1 MTPSEVRKHA
11 ESILRWRESPQMMVR
26 ELFGVTPDAWQDEA
40 LALFPKSPRLA
51 MRACKGPGKTTVL
64 AWIGWNYLLTRKFCN
79 IGALSITV
87 QNLADG
93 LWKEMAKWQEKSPLL
108 KAMFTWTKTRIF
120 ANEAPA
126 TWFMSAKS
134 WPKSASTEE
143 QAKALAGFHADYV
156 LFLIDESGGMTDA
169 VMVSAEAAFAGTI
182 ECHIVQAGNPTQLSG
197 PLYRACTTSKHLW
210 RVITITG
217 DPDDPKRSPRI
228 PIEYALEQIK
238 QWGREN
244 NWVKTDIFG
253 EFPSSS
259 IDALIGQDE
268 VEAAMRRYYR
278 EHEIGRVPRIMGIDV
293 ARQGD
298 DSSSIAKRQGI
309 QMFPFQKRRNIDSL
323 QGASWVNRE
332 WAEWGADAAFI
343 DATGGFGSG
352 WEDQLR
358 VLGRA
363 PIGIHF
369 SGQAHE
375 KTRFYNKRAEM
386 AFDFVNWIKRGGA
399 LPGENPSLLAALT
412 QTTYTHQGDR
422 LLLEPKELVK
432 AKIGHSP
439 DDFDA
444 AILTFAEPITLQ
456 TRRSAGRMLVNYDP
470 WRDLE
475 LASGGSGYDPFAGM

>member
-1 MTPSEVRKHA
+1 MTPSEAKEFAGH
-11 ESILRWRESPQMMVR
+11 ILRWRQAPQLMVR
-26 ELFGVTPDAWQDEA
+26 ELFGVTPDVWQDEA

-51 MRACKGPGKTTVL
+51 LRACKGPGKTTVL
-64 AWIGWNYLLTRKFCN
+64 AWIGWNYMLTRPNCN

-93 LWKEMAKWQEKSPLL
+93 LWKEMAKWREKSPLL
-108 KAMFTWTKTRIF
+108 TQMFEWTKTRIF
-120 ANEAPA
+120 AKEAPA

-134 WPKSASTEE
+134 WPKSASVEE
-143 QAKALAGFHADYV
+143 QANALAGFHADYV
-156 LFLIDESGGMTDA
+156 LFLVDESGGMTDA
-169 VMVSAEAAFAGTI
+169 VMVSAEAAFAGTV

-197 PLYRACTTSKHLW
+197 PLYRACTSAKHIW
-210 RVITITG
+210 QVITITG

-228 PIEYALEQIK
+228 PIEHARSMIA
-238 QWGREN
+238 QWGRDN
-244 NWVKTDIFG
+244 NWVKSDIFG
-253 EFPSSS
+253 EFPSAS
-259 IDALIGQDE
+259 INALIGQDD
-268 VEAAMRRYYR
+268 VAAAMKRYYR
-278 EHEIGRVPRIMGIDV
+278 EHEIGRVPKILGIDV

-298 DSSSIAKRQGI
+298 DASAMAKRQGI
-309 QMFPFQKRRNIDSL
+309 QMFPFTTRRGIDSI

-332 WAEWGADAAFI
+332 WAEWGADAAFV

-363 PIGIHF
+363 PIGVQF
-369 SGQAHE
+369 AGQAHL
-375 KTRFYNKRAEM
+375 KTRYYNKRAEM
-386 AFDFVNWIKRGGA
+386 AMDFVQWIMKGGA
-399 LPGENPSLLAALT
+399 LPGENPRLMAALT

-439 DDFDA
+439 DEFDA

-456 TRRSAGRMLVNYDP
+456 TRTARGNRMLVD
-470 WRDLE
+470 
-475 LASGGSGYDPFAGM
+475 YDPFAALDQPSPHAYN

>member
-1 MTPSEVRKHA
+1 MTPSEAKEFAGHLA
-11 ESILRWRESPQMMVR
+11 RWRAAPRMMVR
-26 ELFGVTPDAWQDEA
+26 ELFGVTPDKWQDEA

-51 MRACKGPGKTTVL
+51 LRACKGPGKTTVL
-64 AWIGWNYLLTRKFCN
+64 AWIGWNYLLTRRNSN

-108 KAMFTWTKTRIF
+108 KQGFTWTKTRIF

-169 VMVSAEAAFAGTI
+169 VMVSAEAAFAGTL
-182 ECHIVQAGNPTQLSG
+182 ECHIVQAGNPTQLAG
-197 PLYRACTTSKHLW
+197 PLYRACTSVAHLW
-210 RVITITG
+210 NVITITG

-228 PIEYALEQIK
+228 PIEYAREQIR
-238 QWGREN
+238 QWGRDN
-244 NWVKTDIFG
+244 NWVKSDIFG

-259 IDALIGQDE
+259 IDSLIGQED

-278 EHEIGRVPRIMGIDV
+278 EHEIGRVPKIMGIDV
-293 ARQGD
+293 ARFGN
-298 DSSSIAKRQGI
+298 DSCSMAFRQGI
-309 QMFPFQKRRNIDSL
+309 QMFPFQKRRGIDSL

-332 WAEWGADAAFI
+332 WLQWGADAAFI

-358 VLGRA
+358 VLGRS
-363 PIGIHF
+363 PIGVHF
-369 SGQAHE
+369 SGQAAN
-375 KTRFYNKRAEM
+375 KTKFFNKRSEM
-386 AFDFVNWIKRGGA
+386 AFEFVDWIKRGGA
-399 LPGENPSLLAALT
+399 LPGENQSLMAALT
-412 QTTYTHQGDR
+412 QTTYTFQNDR

-439 DDFDA
+439 DDFDS
-444 AILTFAEPITLQ
+444 AILTFAEPITIAARASRPRQ
-456 TRRSAGRMLVNYDP
+456 MLV
-470 WRDLE
+470 E
-475 LASGGSGYDPFAGM
+475 YDPFAALDKSKDDAYTGPY

>member
-1 MTPSEVRKHA
+1 MAPNVSKEAAH
-11 ESILRWRESPQMMVR
+11 IHRWREQPQLMVR

-40 LALFPKSPRLA
+40 LTLFPKTPRLA
-51 MRACKGPGKTTVL
+51 LQACKGPGKTTVL
-64 AWIGWNYLLTRKFCN
+64 AWLGWNYLVTRPFAN
-79 IGALSITV
+79 IGALSSTV

-93 LWKEMAKWQEKSPLL
+93 LWKEMAKWQEKAPLL
-108 KAMFTWTKTRIF
+108 KTQFTWTKTRIF
-120 ANEAPA
+120 ANDSPA

-143 QAKALAGFHADYV
+143 QAKALEGFHADYV

-169 VMVSAEAAFAGTI
+169 VMVSAEAAFAGTL

-197 PLYRACTTSKHLW
+197 PLYRASSAARHLW
-210 RVITITG
+210 RVIRITG

-228 PIEYALEQIK
+228 PIEHAREQIR
-238 QWGREN
+238 QWGRDN
-244 NWVKTDIFG
+244 NWVKSDILG
-253 EFPSSS
+253 EFPSAS
-259 IDALIGQDE
+259 INALIGQDD
-268 VEAAMRRYYR
+268 VEAAMKRYYR
-278 EHEIGRVPRIMGIDV
+278 EHEIGRVPKIMGVDV
-293 ARQGD
+293 ARMGND
-298 DSSSIAKRQGI
+298 ASSIAKRMGI
-309 QMFPFQKRRNIDSL
+309 QMLPFGKRRNIDSL
-323 QGASWVNRE
+323 QGAAWVNRE
-332 WAEWGADAAFI
+332 WGEWGADAAFI

-375 KTRFYNKRAEM
+375 KTRFVNKRAEM
-386 AFDFVNWIKRGGA
+386 AFDFVNWIKKGGA
-399 LPGENPSLLAALT
+399 LPGENPGLVAALT

-439 DDFDA
+439 DDFDS

-456 TRRSAGRMLVNYDP
+456 TRTSRGNRMLVEYDP
-470 WRDLE
+470 YAALDNPRADSH
-475 LASGGSGYDPFAGM
+475 SGPY